1 MNKFLI
7 VPAAGL
13 LLALTGCGGGGS
25 SSTAAGVPS
34 GAAAS
39 LAAAAAS
46 ASASAPASAP
56 ASDGATTGSADVCQI
71 LPASDVS
78 RITGVHYTTTKS
90 SSVEGQI
97 FECEYSNAQEALLQ
111 VTVAVVNGA
120 VVYDGDVQAMST
132 LQKPLT
138 VTGVGDKAFAAPD
151 PKGNAGSVGVASFAS
166 YGALFGDQYV
176 KIGGSYVTPDQGKQI
191 VEQVHAGL

>member
-1 MNKFLI
+1 MHKFLI
-7 VPAAGL
+7 VPATGL

-25 SSTAAGVPS
+25 SSTATGVPS

-46 ASASAPASAP
+46 APASG
-56 ASDGATTGSADVCQI
+56 GATTSSADVCQI

-78 RITGVHYTTTKS
+78 RITGVHYATTKS

-97 FECEYSNAQEALLQ
+97 FECEYSNAQGALLQ
-111 VTVAVVNGA
+111 VSVAVVNGA
-120 VVYDGDVQAMST
+120 VDYDGDVQAMST
-132 LQKPLT
+132 LQKPLS
-138 VTGVGDKAFAAPD
+138 VAGVGDKAFASPD
-151 PKGNAGSVGVASFAS
+151 PKGNAGSAGVAAFAS